1 MHYSTY
7 VQLHNYIYA
16 QTSQTRVLGVITDLY
31 VKKIVHRVLWAVIKQ
46 WRTCIYSKPSKKVEN

>member
-46 WRTCIYSKPSKKVEN
+46 WRTCIY